1 MTQTITLIE
10 GDGIGLEI
18 SAQVVRVLQALQLP
32 LTFDRQTLGQTAL
45 EQTGSLPESSSI
57 SADEEYLN
65 ATSEMKAHC
74 T

>member
-45 EQTGSLPESSSI
+45 EQTGMHDAGWSGLPQRQRPAASGV
-57 SADEEYLN
+57 
-65 ATSEMKAHC
+65 
-74 T
+74 

>member
-10 GDGIGLEI
+10 GDGIGPEI

-45 EQTGSLPESSSI
+45 DKP
-57 SADEEYLN
+57 AV
-65 ATSEMKAHC
+65 
-74 T
+74 